1 MTTAV
6 LFLVVLAV
14 GAVLLVLL
22 LGVLNMARGSNPQT
36 SQKLMQWRVGLQ
48 FAALLI
54 VLLAIWLTH

>member
-1 MTTAV
+1 MTSAI

-22 LGVLNMARGSNPQT
+22 VGVLNMARGSNPET
-36 SQKLMQWRVGLQ
+36 SQKLMQWRVALQ